1 MPENSIEL
9 GAISLRNL
17 GISAVQAI
25 FTADELAPVI
35 G

>member
-17 GISAVQAI
+17 SISAVQAI
-25 FTADELAPVI
+25 FTGDALAPVI